1 MKRFLTQVMR
11 LFRKSKVGSQEV
23 QNWLETA
30 RRGAWLGISWWL
42 EGGAGLRV
50 LSCMGWYLRCLN
62 FSLATKEGAPRLSY
76 QFSLMWDRRGRRIG
90 VVGFGSDCHQTSKM
104 ELNLYYIYIYIL
116 FMLGHSSLCGLIFKI
131 SFFKWLAM
139 GCSIIL
145 SSFILTAQCEYRH
158 MFGLSPIDSRLNCN
172 FCCYNITW
180 WASLQLNLFQYL
192 WLIIY
197 FRMPTRKGIAVSKGL
212 CKEFAICC

>member
-23 QNWLETA
+23 HNWLETA

-116 FMLGHSSLCGLIFKI
+116 FMWVIHRCVAWYLKSLFLSGLPWDAVLFCHHLY
-131 SFFKWLAM
+131 WL
-139 GCSIIL
+139 
-145 SSFILTAQCEYRH
+145 H
-158 MFGLSPIDSRLNCN
+158 NVNIDICLA
-172 FCCYNITW
+172 YP
-180 WASLQLNLFQYL
+180 L
-192 WLIIY
+192 LI
-197 FRMPTRKGIAVSKGL
+197 AD
-212 CKEFAICC
+212 